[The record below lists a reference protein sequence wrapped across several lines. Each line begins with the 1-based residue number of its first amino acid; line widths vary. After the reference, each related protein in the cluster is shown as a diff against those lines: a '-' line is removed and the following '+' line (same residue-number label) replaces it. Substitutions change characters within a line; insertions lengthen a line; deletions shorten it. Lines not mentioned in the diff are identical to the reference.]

1 MSPDTAWRHS
11 TGSSPAQKAPQE
23 LSSLGLCLQRQ
34 NQSWMHPVQDK
45 SHAKGGLGSAE
56 PTAPSPVAR
65 CSLVVATVC
74 ELCTC
79 FLTLTLIF
87 GEHNQWLRC

>member
-1 MSPDTAWRHS
+1 M
-11 TGSSPAQKAPQE
+11 
-23 LSSLGLCLQRQ
+23 
-34 NQSWMHPVQDK
+34 QDK
-45 SHAKGGLGSAE
+45 SHAKGGFGSAE

-65 CSLVVATVC
+65 CSLVVATVRK
-74 ELCTC
+74 LYAC